1 MEEKEVKPEVEEKEQ
16 TKAEN
21 EMSPTTVKVLT
32 AIGYLGFLFLIPL
45 LVVPKDN
52 KFTRFHVNQALVL
65 FIADIVLGVVSC
77 ILGLIPYVGVI
88 IGSICGLLVLVVMII
103 QIVAVANGEE
113 KEIPLIG
120 KIRLIK

>member
-65 FIADIVLGVVSC
+65 FIADIVLGVVSG

>member
-16 TKAEN
+16 TKTEN

-65 FIADIVLGVVSC
+65 FIADIVLGVVSG

>member
-32 AIGYLGFLFLIPL
+32 AIGYFGFLFLIPL

-65 FIADIVLGVVSC
+65 FIADIVLGVVSG